1 LPIIADP
8 SHASGQRRK
17 VLPLARAAI
26 AVGADGLMI
35 EVHDHP
41 DRALS
46 DGVQSI
52 LPDEF
57 AQLRDECAQ
66 IAQVL
71 ARKLN

>member
-1 LPIIADP
+1 
-8 SHASGQRRK
+8 
-17 VLPLARAAI
+17 
-26 AVGADGLMI
+26 MI

-57 AQLRDECAQ
+57 AQLREECAQ

-71 ARKLN
+71 GRKLN